1 MDKQTLLKRLD
12 EIGQSL
18 AASGD
23 GLALIGLGSVGV
35 ELERLDEHSDLDFF
49 AVVRPGCKARYLDN
63 LGWLSRVCPIDYA
76 FRNTPDGFKVL
87 YRDGIF
93 CEMAVFEP
101 AELAEVPFAEG
112 RLVWKADGVDDSIRR
127 PARAKESRGP
137 QPEEWMLGEA
147 LTCLLVGLKRY
158 QRGEKLSAQ
167 RFIQHFAVDR
177 VLELIERETQGAE
190 TGRDPF
196 AIERR
201 FEQRHSRAAGWLA
214 DFIQGYQRS
223 RESAR
228 AILDYLEAH
237 YKVNPAVGERIRELC
252 QS

>member
-1 MDKQTLLKRLD
+1 MEKQALLKRLD

-49 AVVRPGCKARYLDN
+49 AVVRPGCKARYLDD

-76 FRNTPDGFKVL
+76 FRNTPDGYKL
-87 YRDGIF
+87 IYQDGIL

-101 AELAEVPFAEG
+101 AELSGVPFAEG
-112 RLVWKADGVDDSIRR
+112 RLVWKAEGVDDSIRM
-127 PARAKESRGP
+127 PARVKETRDP

-177 VLELIERETQGAE
+177 VVELIEREEPGE
-190 TGRDPF
+190 EKGRDPF
-196 AIERR
+196 ALERR
-201 FEQRHSRAAGWLA
+201 FEQRHPQAAGRLA

-237 YKVNPAVGERIRELC
+237 YEVNPAVAKRIRELC
-252 QS
+252 GG